1 MNPAYPNSDTA
12 STYCAFTVEVRD
24 PNVCQVRIDFLEFNV
39 DQPTDGLCLGDK
51 LTVTA
56 GGLNARSIPILCGN
70 NKDQHMYV
78 NIPRSDRQRS
88 ASLLMQTNG
97 NGAYRWRMRLTHVSC
112 AHTLPKI
119 GSTVH
124 STQPFRAG
132 GLTLGSNS
140 LTRRSDD
147 RSERMLSKFKLVPI
161 AQLKV
166 TLPAPSGCL
175 QYHNDPAGTI
185 MSFNYG
191 QYLANM
197 DYAICIERLP
207 TTCKVVFRA
216 IDQFG
221 ISMFGGARQY
231 SAGVGDGDCLYDYL
245 SIPGG
250 AQDGL
255 RESKDRRCGTILS
268 NYRGDSVGQLVTTRS
283 NGPIVLRFHTD
294 STYDRTVKAGF
305 KISYEQSSNCEQ
317 VTQDQATSPANGN
330 PFGPFTLYSP
340 TPVTATL
347 YDGTGSG
354 VVAES
359 VDNKITS
366 DQIGADRESRSRSN
380 AKRWKF

>member
-39 DQPTDGLCLGDK
+39 DGPTNGLCLGDK

-112 AHTLPKI
+112 VHNLAEI

-124 STQPFRAG
+124 STQPYSSS
-132 GLTLGSNS
+132 GLTIGSNAMA
-140 LTRRSDD
+140 RRSDD
-147 RSERMLSKFKLVPI
+147 RSERMLSKFKLVPM
-161 AQLKV
+161 ALLKV
-166 TLPAPSGCL
+166 TPPAPSGCL
-175 QYHNDPAGTI
+175 QYHSDPSGTI

-191 QYLANM
+191 HYLANM

-216 IDQFG
+216 IDPFG
-221 ISMFGGARQY
+221 ISTVGVQRLMA
-231 SAGVGDGDCLYDYL
+231 AGVGDGDCLYDYL

-250 AQDGL
+250 TLDGS
-255 RESKDRRCGTILS
+255 RETKDRRCGTVLS
-268 NYRGDSVGQLVTTRS
+268 NFRGDSNGQMVTTRS

-294 STYDRTVKAGF
+294 AAHDHAVKAGF
-305 KISYEQSSNCEQ
+305 KITYEQSSNCEQ
-317 VTQDQATSPANGN
+317 VTQDLNQQTSPANAFLSG
-330 PFGPFTLYSP
+330 LYSP
-340 TPVTATL
+340 TPVSATL
-347 YDGTGSG
+347 YDGSGSG
-354 VVAES
+354 SAIVES
-359 VDNKITS
+359 VDNKITPEA
-366 DQIGADRESRSRSN
+366 GADRESRSRSN